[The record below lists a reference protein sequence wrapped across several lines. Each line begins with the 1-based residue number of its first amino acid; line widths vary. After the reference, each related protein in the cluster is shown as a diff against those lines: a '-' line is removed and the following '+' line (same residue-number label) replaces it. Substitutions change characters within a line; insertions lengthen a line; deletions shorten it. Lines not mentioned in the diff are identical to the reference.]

1 MISPR
6 LPVILIAA
14 VLLCVGCVSAYTTT
28 DSVAAASNVQISNVT
43 YDPGAFFAGDHGTV
57 TFAVTNGN
65 QYQSVV
71 IDNAVFGDDNFQSTS
86 GMYDTTSNIGP
97 LQTRTYVFSILTDAA
112 EGSYYPRFSLGFR
125 DAGSVYYPAL
135 VYVDNTPLVITVQDK
150 PDAFTIGKKS
160 TISLQVANPRKARV
174 KNAIL
179 TVSGDGADI
188 LPATKYIGDLATG
201 ASVPLEFTVTPYQE
215 TTLNITLNYD
225 NGDNPHSVS
234 TALPVVFT
242 HDKTQADPVM
252 SNIVVTN
259 VGGIYHVTG
268 DVTNAG
274 LSTANAVTVS
284 SLSPATPADP
294 YRSYVIGALK
304 PDDFGSFEV
313 TFTAG
318 NETRVPIEMTF
329 KDDDGN
335 IISAKE
341 SVNLPAS
348 FSFREAGSSGS
359 STPVVPL
366 AIVVIALVAFVGYWV
381 VYIRNHKE

>member
-1 MISPR
+1 MISSR
-6 LPVILIAA
+6 FAFVLFAA

-28 DSVAAASNVQISNVT
+28 DSVAAAGNVVISNVS
-43 YDPGAFFAGDHGTV
+43 YDPGAFFTGDHGTV

-65 QYQSVV
+65 RNQSVV
-71 IDNAVFGDDNFQSTS
+71 INTAMFGDDNFQRTN
-86 GMYDTTSNIGP
+86 GIYDTTSNIGP
-97 LQTRTYVFSILTDAA
+97 LQTRTYVFSIRTDAP
-112 EGSYYPRFSLGFR
+112 EGEYYPRFSLGFR

-135 VYVDNTPLVITVQDK
+135 VYVDNRPLVITVQDK
-150 PDAFTIGKKS
+150 PDAFTLGKKS
-160 TISLQVANPRKARV
+160 TISLQVANPRKAGV

-188 LPATKYIGDLATG
+188 LPSTRYIGDITPG
-201 ASVPLEFTVTPYQE
+201 MSIPLEFTVTPYQE
-215 TTLNITLNYD
+215 TSLNITLSYD

-234 TALPVVFT
+234 TTLPVRFT

-252 SNIVVTN
+252 SNIEVTN

-284 SLSPATPADP
+284 ALSPGIPTDP

-313 TFTAG
+313 TFTA
-318 NETRVPIEMTF
+318 NNQTSVPIEMTF
-329 KDDDGN
+329 KDNDGN
-335 IISAKE
+335 ILGAKE
-341 SVNLPAS
+341 SVELPAYIP
-348 FSFREAGSSGS
+348 REAGSGS
-359 STPVVPL
+359 VPVVPL
-366 AIVVIALVAFVGYWV
+366 AIAVIALVAFVGYWV
-381 VYIRNHKE
+381 VTLKNRKE